1 MWRGHGR
8 ASPAGMGPHSPP
20 ATLSLPEGTA
30 AKGPRGGRASV
41 THLQVA
47 VDHAHLMAVQRGLQD
62 LLNAMT
68 ACKHQ
73 GQC

>member
-1 MWRGHGR
+1 MPI
-8 ASPAGMGPHSPP
+8 AS
-20 ATLSLPEGTA
+20 
-30 AKGPRGGRASV
+30 

-47 VDHAHLMAVQRGLQD
+47 MDHAHLVAVENSLKD

-73 GQC
+73 GGVG